1 MYTAKDI
8 RNLALLGHGGDG
20 KSALCESML
29 YVTKAIT
36 RLGKRAD
43 GTTVSDFDD
52 EEKKRQYSIKTSV
65 IPVEFGGC
73 KLNVLDNPGY
83 FDFAAEIVQS
93 LRVADAGLICLTAK
107 SGIAVGTEKGW
118 KSLADAGLPAMF
130 YVSKLDEEHANFFNT
145 FDSLRD
151 IFGASVIP
159 FTFPILHG
167 EEAVGVVDL
176 VSKKAYDVSGK
187 EIALPAEAEEKIEE
201 YMAELNEQVAETDEA
216 LMEKFFME
224 EPFTEEE
231 LLKGIKEGIRQRSVT
246 PVFCGCAMNGLGTA
260 ALLDNLV
267 RFAPS
272 PLEGK
277 PAVRVDEEG
286 KESEFPL
293 NPDGPATAFVFNTVA
308 DQYGKNSY
316 FKVLSGN
323 IEDTMTVVNARTGDN
338 EKLGNT
344 FFPKGKDNAKTAK
357 VCCGDIGVFT
367 KLASVRTGDTL
378 CQPGKLVTIKPMTY
392 AEPCYRMAIYAK
404 TKGQEDKVAAGLV
417 KLNEEGIRQRSVTP
431 VFCGCAMNGLGTA
444 ALLDNLVRFAPSPLE
459 GKPAVRVDEEGKE
472 SEFPLNPDGPATAF
486 VFNTVADQYGKNSYF
501 KVLSGNIEDTMTVV
515 NARTGDNEK
524 LGNTFFPKGKDN
536 AKTAKVCCGDIGVFT
551 KLASVR
557 TGDTLCQPG
566 KLVTIKPMTYAEPCY
581 RMAIYAKTKG
591 QEDKVAAGLVKLNEE
606 DASFTYGN
614 DPETKEMI
622 IAGVCDIH
630 LSVIIAK
637 LLSKYKV
644 EAELRPAKIAYR
656 ETIKKKVE
664 IHGRHK
670 KQSGGHGQFG
680 DVYIRFEPQ
689 SESEDMIFADETV
702 GGCVPKN
709 FIPSVEKGLRNC
721 IGKGVLA
728 GYPVVFLK
736 STLYFGSYHP
746 VDSSDMA
753 FQTAAGIAYKEGL
766 PTAGPT
772 LLEPIGELKV
782 FIPDANMGDIIGDL
796 NKRRGRVMGMN
807 PDPDNRGWQIVEAEV
822 PMGEMSSYAIDLRS
836 MSQGRGSYSLKFVRY
851 EEVPQINQAKIIED
865 AKKADEE

>member
-8 RNLALLGHGGDG
+8 RNIALLGHGGDG

-29 YVTKAIT
+29 FLTKAIT

-65 IPVEFGGC
+65 IPVEYAGC
-73 KLNVLDNPGY
+73 KINVLDNPGY

-93 LRVADAGLICLTAK
+93 LRVADAGVICLTAK

-118 KSLADAGLPAMF
+118 KALADANLPAMF
-130 YVSKLDEEHANFFNT
+130 YVSKLDEEHANFFGT
-145 FDSLRD
+145 FDAIRD
-151 IFGASVIP
+151 TFGASAIP
-159 FTFPILHG
+159 FTFPILNG
-167 EEAVGVVDL
+167 EQAVGVVDL
-176 VSKKAYDVSGK
+176 IAKKAYDVNGK
-187 EIALPAEAEEKIEE
+187 EIALPTDAKEKIEE

-231 LLKGIKEGIRQRSVT
+231 LIKGIKDGIRQRTVT
-246 PVFCGCAMNGLGTA
+246 PVFCGCAMNGLGTTR
-260 ALLDNLV
+260 LLENIKK
-267 RFAPS
+267 FAPS

-277 PAVRVDEEG
+277 PAVIVDEDG
-286 KESEFPL
+286 NESELALDP
-293 NPDGPATAFVFNTVA
+293 NGSPMAFVFNTMA

-316 FKVLSGN
+316 FKVISGD

-344 FFPKGKDNAKTAK
+344 FFPKGKDNIKTSK

-378 CQPGKLVTIKPMTY
+378 GLAGKVVTVKPMTY

-404 TKGQEDKVAAGLV
+404 
-417 KLNEEGIRQRSVTP
+417 N
-431 VFCGCAMNGLGTA
+431 
-444 ALLDNLVRFAPSPLE
+444 
-459 GKPAVRVDEEGKE
+459 
-472 SEFPLNPDGPATAF
+472 
-486 VFNTVADQYGKNSYF
+486 
-501 KVLSGNIEDTMTVV
+501 
-515 NARTGDNEK
+515 
-524 LGNTFFPKGKDN
+524 
-536 AKTAKVCCGDIGVFT
+536 
-551 KLASVR
+551 
-557 TGDTLCQPG
+557 
-566 KLVTIKPMTYAEPCY
+566 
-581 RMAIYAKTKG
+581 KG

-630 LSVIIAK
+630 LSVIISK

-766 PTAGPT
+766 PTAAPT

-807 PDPDNRGWQIVEAEV
+807 PDTENRGWQIVDAEV
-822 PMGEMSSYAIDLRS
+822 PIGEMSSYAIDLRS
-836 MSQGRGSYSLKFVRY
+836 MTQGRGSYSLKFVRY
-851 EEVPQINQAKIIED
+851 EEVPQMNQAKIIED
-865 AKKADEE
+865 AKKNEEE

>member
-8 RNLALLGHGGDG
+8 RNICLLGHGGDG

-29 YVTKAIT
+29 YLTKAIT

-65 IPVEFGGC
+65 IPVEFAGC
-73 KLNVLDNPGY
+73 KVNVLDNPGY
-83 FDFAAEIVQS
+83 FDFAGEVVQS
-93 LRVADAGLICLTAK
+93 LRVADAGIICLTAK

-130 YVSKLDEEHANFFNT
+130 YVSKLDEEHANFFAT
-145 FDSLRD
+145 FDSIRST
-151 IFGASVIP
+151 FGASAIP
-159 FTFPILHG
+159 FTFPVLKG
-167 EEAVGVVDL
+167 EQAIGVVDL
-176 VSKKAYDVSGK
+176 IAKKAYDVDGK
-187 EIALPAEAEEKIEE
+187 EMPLPADAEEKIEE

-231 LLKGIKEGIRQRSVT
+231 LIKGIHDGLMQRTVT
-246 PVFCGCAMNGLGTA
+246 PVFCGCSMNGLGT
-260 ALLDNLV
+260 LRVLENIV
-267 RFAPS
+267 KFAPN

-277 PAVRVDEEG
+277 PMVTVDEEG
-286 KESEFPL
+286 NESELKLDPAGFPI
-293 NPDGPATAFVFNTVA
+293 AFVFNTVA

-316 FKVLSGN
+316 FKVICGD
-323 IEDTMTVVNARTGDN
+323 IEDTLTVVNARTGDS

-344 FFPKGKDNAKTAK
+344 FFPKGKDNTKTSK

-378 CQPGKLVTIKPMTY
+378 TMPGKTVTIKPMEY

-404 TKGQEDKVAAGLV
+404 TKGQEDKVA
-417 KLNEEGIRQRSVTP
+417 S
-431 VFCGCAMNGLGTA
+431 
-444 ALLDNLVRFAPSPLE
+444 
-459 GKPAVRVDEEGKE
+459 
-472 SEFPLNPDGPATAF
+472 
-486 VFNTVADQYGKNSYF
+486 
-501 KVLSGNIEDTMTVV
+501 
-515 NARTGDNEK
+515 
-524 LGNTFFPKGKDN
+524 
-536 AKTAKVCCGDIGVFT
+536 
-551 KLASVR
+551 
-557 TGDTLCQPG
+557 
-566 KLVTIKPMTYAEPCY
+566 
-581 RMAIYAKTKG
+581 
-591 QEDKVAAGLVKLNEE
+591 GLVKLNEE
-606 DASFTYGN
+606 DASFTFGN

-622 IAGVCDIH
+622 VAGVCDIQ
-630 LSVIIAK
+630 LSVLVAK

-664 IHGRHK
+664 VHGRHK

-689 SESEDMIFADETV
+689 TESEEMIFADETV

-721 IGKGVLA
+721 VGKGVLA

-736 STLYFGSYHP
+736 ATLYFGSYHP

-766 PTAGPT
+766 PTAAPT

-782 FIPDANMGDIIGDL
+782 YIPDSNMGDIIGDL

-807 PDPDNRGWQIVEAEV
+807 PCGNGQQVVEAEV
-822 PMGEMSSYAIDLRS
+822 PIGEMSSYAIDLRS
-836 MSQGRGSYSLKFVRY
+836 MTQGRGSYSLKFVRY
-851 EEVPQINQAKIIED
+851 EEVPQMNQAKIIED
-865 AKKADEE
+865 AKKDAEE

>member
-8 RNLALLGHGGDG
+8 RNICLLGHGGDG

-29 YVTKAIT
+29 YLTKAIT

-65 IPVEFGGC
+65 IPVEFAGC
-73 KLNVLDNPGY
+73 KVNVLDNPGY
-83 FDFAAEIVQS
+83 FDFAGEVVQS
-93 LRVADAGLICLTAK
+93 LRVADAGIICLTAK

-130 YVSKLDEEHANFFNT
+130 YVSKLDEEHANFFAT
-145 FDSLRD
+145 FESIRST
-151 IFGASVIP
+151 FGASAIP
-159 FTFPILHG
+159 FTFPVLKG
-167 EEAVGVVDL
+167 EQAVGVVDL
-176 VSKKAYDVSGK
+176 IAKKAYDVDGK
-187 EIALPAEAEEKIEE
+187 EMPLPADAEEKIEE

-231 LLKGIKEGIRQRSVT
+231 LIKGIHDGLMQRTVT
-246 PVFCGCAMNGLGTA
+246 PVFCGCSMNGLGT
-260 ALLDNLV
+260 LRVLENIV
-267 RFAPS
+267 KFAPN

-277 PAVRVDEEG
+277 PMVTVDEEG
-286 KESEFPL
+286 NESEL
-293 NPDGPATAFVFNTVA
+293 KLDPAGSPVAFVFNTVA

-316 FKVLSGN
+316 FKVCCGD
-323 IEDTMTVVNARTGDN
+323 IEDNLTVVNARTGDS

-344 FFPKGKDNAKTAK
+344 FFPKGTDNTKTSK

-378 CQPGKLVTIKPMTY
+378 TMPGKTVTIKPMEY

-404 TKGQEDKVAAGLV
+404 TKGQEDKVA
-417 KLNEEGIRQRSVTP
+417 S
-431 VFCGCAMNGLGTA
+431 
-444 ALLDNLVRFAPSPLE
+444 
-459 GKPAVRVDEEGKE
+459 
-472 SEFPLNPDGPATAF
+472 
-486 VFNTVADQYGKNSYF
+486 
-501 KVLSGNIEDTMTVV
+501 
-515 NARTGDNEK
+515 
-524 LGNTFFPKGKDN
+524 
-536 AKTAKVCCGDIGVFT
+536 
-551 KLASVR
+551 
-557 TGDTLCQPG
+557 
-566 KLVTIKPMTYAEPCY
+566 
-581 RMAIYAKTKG
+581 
-591 QEDKVAAGLVKLNEE
+591 GLVKLNEE
-606 DASFTYGN
+606 DASFTFGN

-622 IAGVCDIH
+622 VAGVCDIQ
-630 LSVIIAK
+630 LSVLVAK

-664 IHGRHK
+664 VHGRHK

-689 SESEDMIFADETV
+689 TESEEMIFADETV

-721 IGKGVLA
+721 VGKGVLA

-736 STLYFGSYHP
+736 ATLYFGSYHP

-766 PTAGPT
+766 PTAAPT

-782 FIPDANMGDIIGDL
+782 YIPDSNMGDIIGDL

-807 PDPDNRGWQIVEAEV
+807 PCGNGQQVVEAEV

-836 MSQGRGSYSLKFVRY
+836 MTQGRGSYSLKFVRY
-851 EEVPQINQAKIIED
+851 EEVPQMNQAKIIED
-865 AKKADEE
+865 AKKDAEE

>member
-8 RNLALLGHGGDG
+8 RNIALLGHGGDG

-29 YVTKAIT
+29 FTTKAIT

-65 IPVEFGGC
+65 IPVEYKGS
-73 KLNVLDNPGY
+73 KINVLDNPGY
-83 FDFAAEIVQS
+83 FDFAAEVVQS
-93 LRVADAGLICLTAK
+93 LRVADAGLICLSAK
-107 SGIAVGTEKGW
+107 SGIVVGTEKGW
-118 KSLADAGLPAMF
+118 KSLADANLPAMF
-130 YVSKLDEEHANFFNT
+130 YVSKLDEEHANYFAVL
-145 FDSLRD
+145 DALRD
-151 IFGASVIP
+151 TFGASVVP
-159 FTFPILHG
+159 LSFPILHG
-167 EEAVGVVDL
+167 EEAVGVVDVL
-176 VSKKAYDVSGK
+176 TKKAYDASGK
-187 EIALPAEAEEKIEE
+187 EIALTADAEEKIEE
-201 YMAELNEQVAETDEA
+201 YMMSINEQVAETDEE

-231 LLKGIKEGIRQRSVT
+231 LCKGIKAGLQQRSVT
-246 PVFCGCAMNGLGTA
+246 PVFCGCAASGLGTIE
-260 ALLDNLV
+260 LIENIIKY
-267 RFAPS
+267 APN
-272 PLEGK
+272 PAEGK
-277 PAVRVDEEG
+277 PMVAVDEDG
-286 KESEFPL
+286 NESEVKLDPSGS
-293 NPDGPATAFVFNTVA
+293 PMAFVFNTFA

-316 FKVLSGN
+316 FKVISGDM
-323 IEDTMTVVNARTGDN
+323 EDTLTVVNARTGDN
-338 EKLGNT
+338 EKLGNM
-344 FFPKGKDNAKTAK
+344 FFPKGKDNAKTSK

-378 CQPGKLVTIKPMTY
+378 GLAGKTVTIKPMQYDT
-392 AEPCYRMAIYAK
+392 PNYRMAIYAK
-404 TKGQEDKVAAGLV
+404 TKGQEDKIASGL
-417 KLNEEGIRQRSVTP
+417 T
-431 VFCGCAMNGLGTA
+431 
-444 ALLDNLVRFAPSPLE
+444 
-459 GKPAVRVDEEGKE
+459 
-472 SEFPLNPDGPATAF
+472 
-486 VFNTVADQYGKNSYF
+486 
-501 KVLSGNIEDTMTVV
+501 
-515 NARTGDNEK
+515 
-524 LGNTFFPKGKDN
+524 
-536 AKTAKVCCGDIGVFT
+536 
-551 KLASVR
+551 
-557 TGDTLCQPG
+557 
-566 KLVTIKPMTYAEPCY
+566 
-581 RMAIYAKTKG
+581 
-591 QEDKVAAGLVKLNEE
+591 KLNEE
-606 DASFTYGN
+606 DASFTFGT

-689 SESEDMIFADETV
+689 SETEDMVFADETV

-736 STLYFGSYHP
+736 ATLYFGSYHP

-766 PTAGPT
+766 PTAAPT

-782 FIPDANMGDIIGDL
+782 YVPDANMGDIIGDL

-807 PDPDNRGWQIVEAEV
+807 PDPDNSGWQIVEAEV

-836 MSQGRGSYSLKFVRY
+836 MTQGRGSYAMNFVRY
-851 EEVPQINQAKIIED
+851 EEVPQMNQAKIIED
-865 AKKADEE
+865 AKKDEE

>member
-8 RNLALLGHGGDG
+8 RNIALLGHGGDG

-29 YVTKAIT
+29 FLTKAIT

-65 IPVEFGGC
+65 IPVEYAGC

-130 YVSKLDEEHANFFNT
+130 YVSKLDEEHANFFGT
-145 FDSLRD
+145 FDAIRST
-151 IFGASVIP
+151 FGASAIP
-159 FTFPILHG
+159 FTFPILKG
-167 EEAVGVVDL
+167 EQAVGVVDL
-176 VSKKAYDVSGK
+176 LAKKAYDVDGK
-187 EIALPAEAEEKIEE
+187 EIPLPADAEEKIEE
-201 YMAELNEQVAETDEA
+201 YMMELNEQVAETDEA
-216 LMEKFFME
+216 LMEKFFVE
-224 EPFTEEE
+224 EPFTPEE
-231 LLKGIKEGIRQRSVT
+231 LTKGVKDGIRQRTIT
-246 PVFCGCAMNGLGTA
+246 PVFCGCAMNGLGTTRLMENIA
-260 ALLDNLV
+260 KY
-267 RFAPS
+267 APS

-277 PAVRVDEEG
+277 PVTIVDEDG
-286 KESEFPL
+286 NESELPL
-293 NPDGPATAFVFNTVA
+293 DPSGSPLAFVFNTVA

-316 FKVLSGN
+316 FKVISGD

-344 FFPKGKDNAKTAK
+344 FFPKGKDNTKTSK

-378 CQPGKLVTIKPMTY
+378 GLAGKVVT
-392 AEPCYRMAIYAK
+392 
-404 TKGQEDKVAAGLV
+404 V
-417 KLNEEGIRQRSVTP
+417 
-431 VFCGCAMNGLGTA
+431 
-444 ALLDNLVRFAPSPLE
+444 
-459 GKPAVRVDEEGKE
+459 
-472 SEFPLNPDGPATAF
+472 
-486 VFNTVADQYGKNSYF
+486 
-501 KVLSGNIEDTMTVV
+501 
-515 NARTGDNEK
+515 
-524 LGNTFFPKGKDN
+524 
-536 AKTAKVCCGDIGVFT
+536 
-551 KLASVR
+551 
-557 TGDTLCQPG
+557 
-566 KLVTIKPMTYAEPCY
+566 KPMTYAEPCY

-689 SESEDMIFADETV
+689 TEQEDMIFADETV

-736 STLYFGSYHP
+736 STLYFGSSHP

-766 PTAGPT
+766 PTANPT

-782 FIPDANMGDIIGDL
+782 YVPDANMGDIIGDL

-807 PDPDNRGWQIVEAEV
+807 PDSDNRGWQVVEAEV
-822 PMGEMSSYAIDLRS
+822 PFGEMSSYAIDLRS
-836 MSQGRGSYSLKFVRY
+836 MTQGRGSYSLKFVRY
-851 EEVPQINQAKIIED
+851 EEVPQMNQAKIIEE
-865 AKKADEE
+865 AKKNEEE

>member
-8 RNLALLGHGGDG
+8 RNIALLGHGGDG

-29 YVTKAIT
+29 FNTKAIT

-65 IPVEFGGC
+65 IPVEYKGS
-73 KLNVLDNPGY
+73 KINVLDNPGY
-83 FDFAAEIVQS
+83 FDFAAEVVQS
-93 LRVADAGLICLTAK
+93 LRVADAGLICLSAK
-107 SGIAVGTEKGW
+107 SGIVVGTEKGW
-118 KSLADAGLPAMF
+118 KSLADANLPAMF
-130 YVSKLDEEHANFFNT
+130 YISKLDEEHANYFAVL
-145 FDSLRD
+145 DALRD
-151 IFGASVIP
+151 TFGASVVP
-159 FTFPILHG
+159 LSFPILHG
-167 EEAVGVVDL
+167 EEAVGVVDVL
-176 VSKKAYDVSGK
+176 TKKAYDASGK
-187 EIALPAEAEEKIEE
+187 EIALTADAEEKIEE
-201 YMAELNEQVAETDEA
+201 YMMSINEQVAETDEE

-231 LLKGIKEGIRQRSVT
+231 LCKGIKAGLLQRSVT
-246 PVFCGCAMNGLGTA
+246 PVFCGCAASGLGTIE
-260 ALLDNLV
+260 LIENIIKY
-267 RFAPS
+267 APN
-272 PLEGK
+272 PAEGK
-277 PAVRVDEEG
+277 PMVAVDEDG
-286 KESEFPL
+286 NESEVKLDPSGS
-293 NPDGPATAFVFNTVA
+293 PMAFVFNTFA

-316 FKVLSGN
+316 FKVISGDM
-323 IEDTMTVVNARTGDN
+323 EDTLTVVNARTGDN
-338 EKLGNT
+338 EKLGNM
-344 FFPKGKDNAKTAK
+344 FFPKGKDNAKTSK

-378 CQPGKLVTIKPMTY
+378 GLAGKTVTIKPMQYDT
-392 AEPCYRMAIYAK
+392 PNYRMAIYAK
-404 TKGQEDKVAAGLV
+404 TKGQEDKIASGL
-417 KLNEEGIRQRSVTP
+417 T
-431 VFCGCAMNGLGTA
+431 
-444 ALLDNLVRFAPSPLE
+444 
-459 GKPAVRVDEEGKE
+459 
-472 SEFPLNPDGPATAF
+472 
-486 VFNTVADQYGKNSYF
+486 
-501 KVLSGNIEDTMTVV
+501 
-515 NARTGDNEK
+515 
-524 LGNTFFPKGKDN
+524 
-536 AKTAKVCCGDIGVFT
+536 
-551 KLASVR
+551 
-557 TGDTLCQPG
+557 
-566 KLVTIKPMTYAEPCY
+566 
-581 RMAIYAKTKG
+581 
-591 QEDKVAAGLVKLNEE
+591 KLNEE
-606 DASFTYGN
+606 DASFTFGT

-689 SESEDMIFADETV
+689 SETEDMVFADETV

-736 STLYFGSYHP
+736 ATLYFGSYHP

-766 PTAGPT
+766 PTAAPT

-782 FIPDANMGDIIGDL
+782 YVPDANMGEIIGDL

-807 PDPDNRGWQIVEAEV
+807 PDPDNSGWQIVEAEV

-836 MSQGRGSYSLKFVRY
+836 MTQGRGSYAMSFVRY
-851 EEVPQINQAKIIED
+851 EEVPQMNQAKIIED
-865 AKKADEE
+865 AKKDEE

>member
-231 LLKGIKEGIRQRSVT
+231 LLKGIKDGIRQRSVT

-293 NPDGPATAFVFNTVA
+293 NPDGPV
-308 DQYGKNSY
+308 
-316 FKVLSGN
+316 
-323 IEDTMTVVNARTGDN
+323 
-338 EKLGNT
+338 
-344 FFPKGKDNAKTAK
+344 
-357 VCCGDIGVFT
+357 
-367 KLASVRTGDTL
+367 
-378 CQPGKLVTIKPMTY
+378 
-392 AEPCYRMAIYAK
+392 
-404 TKGQEDKVAAGLV
+404 
-417 KLNEEGIRQRSVTP
+417 
-431 VFCGCAMNGLGTA
+431 
-444 ALLDNLVRFAPSPLE
+444 
-459 GKPAVRVDEEGKE
+459 
-472 SEFPLNPDGPATAF
+472 TAF

-807 PDPDNRGWQIVEAEV
+807 PDPDTRGWQIVEAEV

>member
-8 RNLALLGHGGDG
+8 RNICLLGHGGDG

-29 YVTKAIT
+29 YLTKAIT

-65 IPVEFGGC
+65 IPVEFAGC
-73 KLNVLDNPGY
+73 KVNVLDNPGY
-83 FDFAAEIVQS
+83 FDFAGEVVQS
-93 LRVADAGLICLTAK
+93 LRVADAGIICLTAK

-130 YVSKLDEEHANFFNT
+130 YVSKLDEEHANFFAT
-145 FDSLRD
+145 FDSIRST
-151 IFGASVIP
+151 FGASAIP
-159 FTFPILHG
+159 FTFPVLKG
-167 EEAVGVVDL
+167 EQAIGVVDL
-176 VSKKAYDVSGK
+176 IAKKAYDADGK
-187 EIALPAEAEEKIEE
+187 EMPLPADAEEKIEE

-231 LLKGIKEGIRQRSVT
+231 LIKGIHDGLMQRTVT
-246 PVFCGCAMNGLGTA
+246 PVFCGCSMNGLGT
-260 ALLDNLV
+260 LRVLENIV
-267 RFAPS
+267 KFAPN

-277 PAVRVDEEG
+277 PMVTVDEEG
-286 KESEFPL
+286 NESEL
-293 NPDGPATAFVFNTVA
+293 KLDPAGSPIAFVFNTVA

-316 FKVLSGN
+316 FKVICGD
-323 IEDTMTVVNARTGDN
+323 IEDTLTVVNARTGDS

-344 FFPKGKDNAKTAK
+344 FFPKGKDNTKTSK

-378 CQPGKLVTIKPMTY
+378 TMPGKTVTIKPMEY

-404 TKGQEDKVAAGLV
+404 TKGQEDKVA
-417 KLNEEGIRQRSVTP
+417 S
-431 VFCGCAMNGLGTA
+431 
-444 ALLDNLVRFAPSPLE
+444 
-459 GKPAVRVDEEGKE
+459 
-472 SEFPLNPDGPATAF
+472 
-486 VFNTVADQYGKNSYF
+486 
-501 KVLSGNIEDTMTVV
+501 
-515 NARTGDNEK
+515 
-524 LGNTFFPKGKDN
+524 
-536 AKTAKVCCGDIGVFT
+536 
-551 KLASVR
+551 
-557 TGDTLCQPG
+557 
-566 KLVTIKPMTYAEPCY
+566 
-581 RMAIYAKTKG
+581 
-591 QEDKVAAGLVKLNEE
+591 GLVKLNEE
-606 DASFTYGN
+606 DASFTFGN

-622 IAGVCDIH
+622 VAGVCDIQ
-630 LSVIIAK
+630 LSVLVAK

-664 IHGRHK
+664 VHGRHK

-689 SESEDMIFADETV
+689 TESEEMIFADETV

-721 IGKGVLA
+721 VGKGVLA

-736 STLYFGSYHP
+736 ATLYFGSYHP

-766 PTAGPT
+766 PTAAPT

-782 FIPDANMGDIIGDL
+782 YIPDSNMGDIIGDL

-807 PDPDNRGWQIVEAEV
+807 PCGNGQQVVEAEV
-822 PMGEMSSYAIDLRS
+822 PIGEMSSYAIDLRS
-836 MSQGRGSYSLKFVRY
+836 MTQGRGSYSLKFVRY
-851 EEVPQINQAKIIED
+851 EEVPQMNQAKIIED
-865 AKKADEE
+865 AKKDAEE

>member
-272 PLEGK
+272 AG
-277 PAVRVDEEG
+277 G
-286 KESEFPL
+286 
-293 NPDGPATAFVFNTVA
+293 
-308 DQYGKNSY
+308 Q
-316 FKVLSGN
+316 
-323 IEDTMTVVNARTGDN
+323 AR
-338 EKLGNT
+338 
-344 FFPKGKDNAKTAK
+344 
-357 VCCGDIGVFT
+357 
-367 KLASVRTGDTL
+367 
-378 CQPGKLVTIKPMTY
+378 
-392 AEPCYRMAIYAK
+392 
-404 TKGQEDKVAAGLV
+404 
-417 KLNEEGIRQRSVTP
+417 
-431 VFCGCAMNGLGTA
+431 
-444 ALLDNLVRFAPSPLE
+444 
-459 GKPAVRVDEEGKE
+459 
-472 SEFPLNPDGPATAF
+472 
-486 VFNTVADQYGKNSYF
+486 
-501 KVLSGNIEDTMTVV
+501 
-515 NARTGDNEK
+515 
-524 LGNTFFPKGKDN
+524 
-536 AKTAKVCCGDIGVFT
+536 
-551 KLASVR
+551 
-557 TGDTLCQPG
+557 
-566 KLVTIKPMTYAEPCY
+566 
-581 RMAIYAKTKG
+581 
-591 QEDKVAAGLVKLNEE
+591 
-606 DASFTYGN
+606 
-614 DPETKEMI
+614 
-622 IAGVCDIH
+622 
-630 LSVIIAK
+630 
-637 LLSKYKV
+637 
-644 EAELRPAKIAYR
+644 RPR
-656 ETIKKKVE
+656 
-664 IHGRHK
+664 
-670 KQSGGHGQFG
+670 
-680 DVYIRFEPQ
+680 
-689 SESEDMIFADETV
+689 
-702 GGCVPKN
+702 
-709 FIPSVEKGLRNC
+709 
-721 IGKGVLA
+721 
-728 GYPVVFLK
+728 
-736 STLYFGSYHP
+736 
-746 VDSSDMA
+746 
-753 FQTAAGIAYKEGL
+753 
-766 PTAGPT
+766 
-772 LLEPIGELKV
+772 
-782 FIPDANMGDIIGDL
+782 
-796 NKRRGRVMGMN
+796 RRGRQGVRV
-807 PDPDNRGWQIVEAEV
+807 PAESRRPRNRVRVQHRRRPVRQELLLQG
-822 PMGEMSSYAIDLRS
+822 PLR
-836 MSQGRGSYSLKFVRY
+836 QHRRHH
-851 EEVPQINQAKIIED
+851 D
-865 AKKADEE
+865 RC

>member
-8 RNLALLGHGGDG
+8 RNLCLLGHGGDG

-29 YVTKAIT
+29 FTTKAIT

-52 EEKKRQYSIKTSV
+52 EEKKRQYSIKTSL
-65 IPVEFGGC
+65 IPVVYNKC

-83 FDFAAEIVQS
+83 FDFAGEVVQS
-93 LRVADAGLICLTAK
+93 LRVSDSGVICLSAK
-107 SGIAVGTEKGW
+107 SGIVVGTEKGW
-118 KSLADAGLPAMF
+118 KALEKAGLPAMF
-130 YVSKLDEEHANFFNT
+130 YVSKLDEEHANFFGT
-145 FDSLRD
+145 LQALRD
-151 IFGASVIP
+151 TFGASVIP
-159 FTFPILHG
+159 FTFPILNG
-167 EEAVGVVDL
+167 ENAVAVVDL
-176 VSKKAYDVSGK
+176 LEKKAYDASGK
-187 EIALPAEAEEKIEE
+187 EVALTADAEEKIED
-201 YMAELNEQVAETDEA
+201 YIMELNEQVAETDEA

-231 LLKGIKEGIRQRSVT
+231 LLTGIRAGLRDRVIT
-246 PVFCGCAMNGLGTA
+246 PVFCGCAMSGLGTES
-260 ALLDNLV
+260 LMKNLV
-267 RFAPS
+267 KFAPN
-272 PLEGK
+272 PAEGK
-277 PAVRVDEEG
+277 PMIAVDEDGE
-286 KESEFPL
+286 ESEVAL
-293 NPDGPATAFVFNTVA
+293 NPTGSPMAFVYNTVA

-316 FKVLSGN
+316 FKVISGDM
-323 IEDTMTVVNARTGDN
+323 EDTLTVVNARTGDN
-338 EKLGNT
+338 EKLGNM
-344 FFPKGKDNAKTAK
+344 FFPKGKDNTKTSK

-367 KLASVRTGDTL
+367 KLASVKTGDTL
-378 CQPGKLVTIKPMTY
+378 CMPGKAVTIKGMEY

-404 TKGQEDKVAAGLV
+404 TKGQEDKIASGL
-417 KLNEEGIRQRSVTP
+417 T
-431 VFCGCAMNGLGTA
+431 
-444 ALLDNLVRFAPSPLE
+444 
-459 GKPAVRVDEEGKE
+459 
-472 SEFPLNPDGPATAF
+472 
-486 VFNTVADQYGKNSYF
+486 
-501 KVLSGNIEDTMTVV
+501 
-515 NARTGDNEK
+515 
-524 LGNTFFPKGKDN
+524 
-536 AKTAKVCCGDIGVFT
+536 
-551 KLASVR
+551 
-557 TGDTLCQPG
+557 
-566 KLVTIKPMTYAEPCY
+566 
-581 RMAIYAKTKG
+581 
-591 QEDKVAAGLVKLNEE
+591 KLNEE
-606 DASFTYGN
+606 DASFTFGT

-637 LLSKYKV
+637 LLAKYKV
-644 EAELRPAKIAYR
+644 EAVLQPAKIAYR
-656 ETIKKKVE
+656 ETVKKKAEV
-664 IHGRHK
+664 HGRHK

-736 STLYFGSYHP
+736 ATLYFGSYHP

-772 LLEPIGELKV
+772 ILEPIAELKV
-782 FIPDANMGDIIGDL
+782 SIPDSNMGDIIGDL

-807 PDPDNRGWQIVEAEV
+807 PDPENTGWQIVEAEV

-836 MSQGRGSYSLKFVRY
+836 MTQGRGSYSMKFVRY
-851 EEVPQINQAKIIED
+851 EEVPQMNQAKIIED
-865 AKKADEE
+865 AKKADDE

>member
-1 MYTAKDI
+1 M
-8 RNLALLGHGGDG
+8 
-20 KSALCESML
+20 
-29 YVTKAIT
+29 TKAIT

-231 LLKGIKEGIRQRSVT
+231 LLKGIK
-246 PVFCGCAMNGLGTA
+246 
-260 ALLDNLV
+260 
-267 RFAPS
+267 
-272 PLEGK
+272 
-277 PAVRVDEEG
+277 
-286 KESEFPL
+286 
-293 NPDGPATAFVFNTVA
+293 
-308 DQYGKNSY
+308 
-316 FKVLSGN
+316 
-323 IEDTMTVVNARTGDN
+323 
-338 EKLGNT
+338 
-344 FFPKGKDNAKTAK
+344 
-357 VCCGDIGVFT
+357 
-367 KLASVRTGDTL
+367 
-378 CQPGKLVTIKPMTY
+378 
-392 AEPCYRMAIYAK
+392 
-404 TKGQEDKVAAGLV
+404 
-417 KLNEEGIRQRSVTP
+417 EGIRQRSVTP

>member
-8 RNLALLGHGGDG
+8 RNIALLGHGGDG

-29 YVTKAIT
+29 FNTKVIT

-65 IPVEFGGC
+65 IPVEYANT

-83 FDFAAEIVQS
+83 FDFAGEVVQS
-93 LRVADAGLICLTAK
+93 LRVADSGVIVLTAK

-118 KSLADAGLPAMF
+118 KALADREMPAMF
-130 YVSKLDEEHANFFNT
+130 YISKLDEEHANFFGT
-145 FDSLRD
+145 LQSLRD
-151 IFGASVIP
+151 TFGASVIP
-159 FTFPILHG
+159 FTFPILNG
-167 EEAVGVVDL
+167 DQAVGIVDL
-176 VSKKAYDVSGK
+176 VENKAYDAAGK
-187 EIALPAEAEEKIEE
+187 EIAMPADAAEHIEE
-201 YMAELNEQVAETDEA
+201 YMMELNEQVAETDEE

-224 EPFTEEE
+224 EPFTPEEMARG
-231 LLKGIKEGIRQRSVT
+231 LKAGISTRTIT
-246 PVFCGCAMNGLGTA
+246 PVFCGCSTSGLGVNNFMA
-260 ALLDNLV
+260 NMV
-267 RFAPS
+267 KYAPS

-277 PAVRVDEEG
+277 PMVTVDEDGNEG
-286 KESEFPL
+286 EFQL
-293 NPDGPATAFVFNTVA
+293 DPAGSPMAFVFNTVA

-316 FKVLSGN
+316 FKVISGD
-323 IEDTMTVVNARTGDN
+323 IEDTLTVVNGRTGSN

-344 FFPKGKDNAKTAK
+344 FFPRGKENMKTSK

-378 CQPGKLVTIKPMTY
+378 GMPGKVVNLKPMEY
-392 AEPCYRMAIYAK
+392 DVP
-404 TKGQEDKVAAGLV
+404 
-417 KLNEEGIRQRSVTP
+417 N
-431 VFCGCAMNGLGTA
+431 
-444 ALLDNLVRFAPSPLE
+444 
-459 GKPAVRVDEEGKE
+459 
-472 SEFPLNPDGPATAF
+472 
-486 VFNTVADQYGKNSYF
+486 
-501 KVLSGNIEDTMTVV
+501 
-515 NARTGDNEK
+515 
-524 LGNTFFPKGKDN
+524 
-536 AKTAKVCCGDIGVFT
+536 
-551 KLASVR
+551 
-557 TGDTLCQPG
+557 
-566 KLVTIKPMTYAEPCY
+566 Y

-637 LLSKYKV
+637 LASKYKV

-656 ETIKKKVE
+656 ETIKRKVE
-664 IHGRHK
+664 QHGRHK

-680 DVYIRFEPQ
+680 DVYIRFEHQ
-689 SESEDMIFADETV
+689 DEQEDMIFADETV

-721 IGKGVLA
+721 VNKGVLA
-728 GYPVVFLK
+728 GYPVVNLK
-736 STLYFGSYHP
+736 ATLYFGSSHP

-766 PTAGPT
+766 PQAGPT
-772 LLEPIGELKV
+772 ILEPIAELKV
-782 FIPDANMGDIIGDL
+782 FVPDTYTGDVVGDL
-796 NKRRGRVMGMN
+796 NKRRGRVMGM
-807 PDPDNRGWQIVEAEV
+807 GGGVIEAEV

-836 MSQGRGSYSLKFVRY
+836 MTQGRGAYSMKFVRY
-851 EEVPQINQAKIIED
+851 EEVPQMNQAKIIED
-865 AKKADEE
+865 AKKDEEE

>member
-8 RNLALLGHGGDG
+8 RNIALLGHGGDG

-29 YVTKAIT
+29 FNTKVIT

-65 IPVEFGGC
+65 IPVEYANT

-83 FDFAAEIVQS
+83 FDFAGEVVQS
-93 LRVADAGLICLTAK
+93 LRVADAGLIVLTAK

-118 KSLADAGLPAMF
+118 KALADRELPAMF
-130 YVSKLDEEHANFFNT
+130 YVSKLDEEHANFFGT
-145 FDSLRD
+145 LQSLRD
-151 IFGASVIP
+151 TFGASVVP
-159 FTFPILHG
+159 FTFPILDG
-167 EEAVGVVDL
+167 EQAVGVVDL
-176 VSKKAYDVSGK
+176 IEKKAYDAAGK
-187 EIALPAEAEEKIEE
+187 EIALPADAEEKIEE
-201 YMAELNEQVAETDEA
+201 YMMELNEQVAETDEE

-224 EPFTEEE
+224 EPFTPEEMARG
-231 LLKGIKEGIRQRSVT
+231 LKTGISTRTIT
-246 PVFCGCAMNGLGTA
+246 PVFCGCSTTGLGVNA
-260 ALLDNLV
+260 FMANMV
-267 RFAPS
+267 KFAPS

-277 PAVRVDEEG
+277 PMVAVDEDG
-286 KESEFPL
+286 NESEFKM
-293 NPDGPATAFVFNTVA
+293 DPAGSPMAFVFNTVA

-316 FKVLSGN
+316 FKVISGD
-323 IEDTMTVVNARTGDN
+323 IEDTLTVVNGRTGSN

-344 FFPKGKDNAKTAK
+344 FFPRGKENIKTAK

-378 CQPGKLVTIKPMTY
+378 GLAGKVVNLKPMEY
-392 AEPCYRMAIYAK
+392 DVP
-404 TKGQEDKVAAGLV
+404 
-417 KLNEEGIRQRSVTP
+417 N
-431 VFCGCAMNGLGTA
+431 
-444 ALLDNLVRFAPSPLE
+444 
-459 GKPAVRVDEEGKE
+459 
-472 SEFPLNPDGPATAF
+472 
-486 VFNTVADQYGKNSYF
+486 
-501 KVLSGNIEDTMTVV
+501 
-515 NARTGDNEK
+515 
-524 LGNTFFPKGKDN
+524 
-536 AKTAKVCCGDIGVFT
+536 
-551 KLASVR
+551 
-557 TGDTLCQPG
+557 
-566 KLVTIKPMTYAEPCY
+566 Y

-637 LLSKYKV
+637 LASKYKV

-656 ETIKKKVE
+656 ETIKRKVE
-664 IHGRHK
+664 QHGRHK

-680 DVYIRFEPQ
+680 DVYIRFEHQ
-689 SESEDMIFADETV
+689 DEQEDMIFADETV

-721 IGKGVLA
+721 VGKGVLA
-728 GYPVVFLK
+728 GYPVVNLK
-736 STLYFGSYHP
+736 ATLYFGSSHP

-766 PTAGPT
+766 PQAGPT
-772 LLEPIGELKV
+772 ILEPIAELKV
-782 FIPDANMGDIIGDL
+782 YVPDTYTGDVVGDL
-796 NKRRGRVMGMN
+796 NKRRGRVMGM
-807 PDPDNRGWQIVEAEV
+807 GGGVIEAEV

-836 MSQGRGSYSLKFVRY
+836 MTQGRGSYSMKFVRY
-851 EEVPQINQAKIIED
+851 EEVPQMNQAKIIED
-865 AKKADEE
+865 AKKDEEE

>member
-224 EPFTEEE
+224 PFTEEE
-231 LLKGIKEGIRQRSVT
+231 LLKGIK
-246 PVFCGCAMNGLGTA
+246 
-260 ALLDNLV
+260 
-267 RFAPS
+267 
-272 PLEGK
+272 
-277 PAVRVDEEG
+277 
-286 KESEFPL
+286 
-293 NPDGPATAFVFNTVA
+293 
-308 DQYGKNSY
+308 
-316 FKVLSGN
+316 
-323 IEDTMTVVNARTGDN
+323 
-338 EKLGNT
+338 
-344 FFPKGKDNAKTAK
+344 
-357 VCCGDIGVFT
+357 
-367 KLASVRTGDTL
+367 
-378 CQPGKLVTIKPMTY
+378 
-392 AEPCYRMAIYAK
+392 
-404 TKGQEDKVAAGLV
+404 
-417 KLNEEGIRQRSVTP
+417 EGIRQRSVTP

>member
-8 RNLALLGHGGDG
+8 RNIALLGHGGDG

-29 YVTKAIT
+29 FLTKAIT

-65 IPVEFGGC
+65 IPVEYAGC
-73 KLNVLDNPGY
+73 KVNVLDNPGY
-83 FDFAAEIVQS
+83 FDFAAEVVQS

-118 KSLADAGLPAMF
+118 KSLADANLPAMF
-130 YVSKLDEEHANFFNT
+130 YVSKLDEEHANFFGT
-145 FDSLRD
+145 FDAIRD
-151 IFGASVIP
+151 TFGASAIP
-159 FTFPILHG
+159 FTFPILNG
-167 EEAVGVVDL
+167 EQAVGVVDL
-176 VSKKAYDVSGK
+176 IAKKAYDVSGK
-187 EIALPAEAEEKIEE
+187 EIALPADAEEKIEE

-231 LLKGIKEGIRQRSVT
+231 LIKGIKDGIKQRTVT
-246 PVFCGCAMNGLGTA
+246 PVFCGCAMNGLGTTR
-260 ALLDNLV
+260 LLENIKK
-267 RFAPS
+267 FAPS

-277 PAVRVDEEG
+277 PAVIVDEDG
-286 KESEFPL
+286 NESELALDPSGS
-293 NPDGPATAFVFNTVA
+293 PMAFVFNTMA

-316 FKVLSGN
+316 FKVISGD
-323 IEDTMTVVNARTGDN
+323 IEDTLTVVNARTGDN

-344 FFPKGKDNAKTAK
+344 FFPKGKDNVKTSK

-378 CQPGKLVTIKPMTY
+378 GLAGKVVT
-392 AEPCYRMAIYAK
+392 
-404 TKGQEDKVAAGLV
+404 V
-417 KLNEEGIRQRSVTP
+417 
-431 VFCGCAMNGLGTA
+431 
-444 ALLDNLVRFAPSPLE
+444 
-459 GKPAVRVDEEGKE
+459 
-472 SEFPLNPDGPATAF
+472 
-486 VFNTVADQYGKNSYF
+486 
-501 KVLSGNIEDTMTVV
+501 
-515 NARTGDNEK
+515 
-524 LGNTFFPKGKDN
+524 
-536 AKTAKVCCGDIGVFT
+536 
-551 KLASVR
+551 
-557 TGDTLCQPG
+557 
-566 KLVTIKPMTYAEPCY
+566 KPMTYAEPCY

-630 LSVIIAK
+630 LSVIISK

-689 SESEDMIFADETV
+689 SETEDMIFADETV

-766 PTAGPT
+766 PTAAPT

-807 PDPDNRGWQIVEAEV
+807 PDTENRGWQIVDAEV
-822 PMGEMSSYAIDLRS
+822 PIGEMSSYAIDLRS
-836 MSQGRGSYSLKFVRY
+836 MTQGRGSYSLKFVRY
-851 EEVPQINQAKIIED
+851 EEVPQMNQAKIIED
-865 AKKADEE
+865 AKKNEEE

>member
-323 IEDTMTVVNARTGDN
+323 IEDTM
-338 EKLGNT
+338 
-344 FFPKGKDNAKTAK
+344 P
-357 VCCGDIGVFT
+357 
-367 KLASVRTGDTL
+367 
-378 CQPGKLVTIKPMTY
+378 
-392 AEPCYRMAIYAK
+392 
-404 TKGQEDKVAAGLV
+404 
-417 KLNEEGIRQRSVTP
+417 
-431 VFCGCAMNGLGTA
+431 
-444 ALLDNLVRFAPSPLE
+444 
-459 GKPAVRVDEEGKE
+459 
-472 SEFPLNPDGPATAF
+472 
-486 VFNTVADQYGKNSYF
+486 
-501 KVLSGNIEDTMTVV
+501 VV

-772 LLEPIGELKV
+772 LLEPIGQLKV

>member
-36 RLGKRAD
+36 RLGKRVD

-231 LLKGIKEGIRQRSVT
+231 LLKGIKDGIRQRSVT

-293 NPDGPATAFVFNTVA
+293 NPDGPATALVFNTVA

-344 FFPKGKDNAKTAK
+344 FFPKGKDNT
-357 VCCGDIGVFT
+357 
-367 KLASVRTGDTL
+367 
-378 CQPGKLVTIKPMTY
+378 
-392 AEPCYRMAIYAK
+392 
-404 TKGQEDKVAAGLV
+404 
-417 KLNEEGIRQRSVTP
+417 
-431 VFCGCAMNGLGTA
+431 
-444 ALLDNLVRFAPSPLE
+444 
-459 GKPAVRVDEEGKE
+459 
-472 SEFPLNPDGPATAF
+472 
-486 VFNTVADQYGKNSYF
+486 
-501 KVLSGNIEDTMTVV
+501 
-515 NARTGDNEK
+515 
-524 LGNTFFPKGKDN
+524 
-536 AKTAKVCCGDIGVFT
+536 KTAKVCCGDIGVFT